1 MSAVPVILAAACT
14 FPSGPLIELAD
25 VAVHTSLSLLHQHP
39 AYTDSSGS
47 PVRVSFFPDESAF
60 DASRWAMLLRN
71 ALDQSIVTLDGMGV
85 GRDTHACFLW
95 LVIPDPV
102 GRPGLPTELLERVL
116 EAARQAPLPWR
127 NIQVVSGG
135 HAAGVAAIE
144 CAMELVS
151 ASPDALAVV
160 VRVES
165 GLSNAALTWLDLQS
179 LLHGAQ
185 KPVRGGFRSESH
197 GRVPGEGAAALVLA
211 APSPRGPPGWAS
223 LLGCGL
229 AEESI
234 THAVPE
240 PCTGAGLTGASRQA
254 LQQSKS
260 HSGVPVGYVTVD
272 LNGEPYRAD
281 QFGFTALRLSD
292 ALQPGWRRIVPALAS
307 GDLGS
312 ASAVAH
318 VALAAYSLHQRPQ
331 NTNHLVLAS
340 SDDSLRGAVLL
351 GAVEPPSRQMEVRSW
366 R

>member
-14 FPSGPLIELAD
+14 FPSGPVIELAD
-25 VAVHTSLSLLHQHP
+25 VAVHSSLSLLHRHP

-71 ALDQSIVTLDGMGV
+71 ALDQSIVKLDSMGV
-85 GRDTHACFLW
+85 DRETHARFLW

-102 GRPGLPTELLERVL
+102 GRPGLPPELLEKVL
-116 EAARQAPLPWR
+116 EAVREPPLTWQSV
-127 NIQVVSGG
+127 QVVSGG
-135 HAAGVAAIE
+135 HAAGVAAIKR
-144 CAMELVS
+144 AVELVS
-151 ASPDALAVV
+151 SSPDALAVV
-160 VRVES
+160 AGVES
-165 GLSNAALTWLDLQS
+165 GLSNEALTWLDLQS

-185 KPVRGGFRSESH
+185 KPIREGFRSESN

-211 APSPRGPPGWAS
+211 APSPRGPSGWAS
-223 LLGCGL
+223 LLGCGV
-229 AEESI
+229 ADEPI
-234 THAVPE
+234 THAVPK
-240 PCTGAGLTGASRQA
+240 PCIGAGLTQAARQA
-254 LQQSKS
+254 LQQSKP
-260 HSGVPVGYVTVD
+260 HNGAPVGYVTVD
-272 LNGEPYRAD
+272 LNGEAYRAD

-351 GAVEPPSRQMEVRSW
+351 GAVEPPSRQMQVRSW